1 MLQKC
6 IFGAETYY
14 FLHQSKIN
22 RTFCGYYLKHFICS
36 AQSMA
41 HAELPPHWPHS
52 TLKICFSKSDLS
64 TTFFHK
70 LVEFTFAPLGLQL
83 RSSVANLLRV
93 QVFPVQLSTS
103 CHSYLYNFSELDLIV
118 PADLQYN
125 LFTLNHFKPENLF
138 SLISSS
144 WRKTHFM
151 YL

>member
-1 MLQKC
+1 MLKLT
-6 IFGAETYY
+6 IFYT
-14 FLHQSKIN
+14 S
-22 RTFCGYYLKHFICS
+22 LKSIELSVDIILNISFVQLKVWL
-36 AQSMA
+36 AQNC
-41 HAELPPHWPHS
+41 HPTGHTVL
-52 TLKICFSKSDLS
+52 SKSDLS

-103 CHSYLYNFSELDLIV
+103 CHSYLYYLYNFSELDLIV
-118 PADLQYN
+118 PADLQHN

-144 WRKTHFM
+144 WRIM